1 VSDSDDISAKTIIIT
16 GASSGIGLE
25 AAVGLAR
32 AGAHIVMACR
42 NPDKGAS
49 ARDDVIAR
57 SGNARVELMAL
68 DLASFASIRGFA
80 KEALDRFDAIDVL
93 LNNAGAVSRTRLETA
108 DGFEQT
114 FGVNHLGH
122 FLLTSL
128 LRDRLVATPG
138 ARVVVVASDAHKFPP
153 GGLDFDD
160 LQSTRHYSFFGFAA
174 YGRSKLANILFT
186 RELARRLDGTGV
198 TANCLHPGF
207 VASNFGRSDPF
218 GAIAMTLGRP
228 FAINAEK
235 GARTSI
241 FLASDPSVD
250 GITGCYWYKCALR
263 EPNKRARDND
273 TARQLWDVSEQLI
286 ASRS

>member
-1 VSDSDDISAKTIIIT
+1 
-16 GASSGIGLE
+16 
-25 AAVGLAR
+25 
-32 AGAHIVMACR
+32 MACR
-42 NPDKGAS
+42 NPDKGAA

-57 SGNARVELMAL
+57 SGSTRVELMAL

-80 KEALDRFDAIDVL
+80 KEALDRFDHIDVL
-93 LNNAGAVSRTRLETA
+93 LNNAGAVSRTRAETV

-128 LRDRLVATPG
+128 LRERIVATPS
-138 ARVVVVASDAHKFPP
+138 ARIVVVASDAHRYPP
-153 GGLDFDD
+153 SGLDFDD
-160 LQSTRHYSFFGFAA
+160 LQSTRRYGSLGFTA

-207 VASNFGRSDPF
+207 VASNFGRNDPIGRF
-218 GAIAMTLGRP
+218 LVPLGRP
-228 FAINAEK
+228 FAINSEQ

-241 FLASDPSVD
+241 FLASDPSVAS
-250 GITGCYWYKCALR
+250 ITGEYWYKCKLHR
-263 EPNKRARDND
+263 PNARGRDD
-273 TARQLWDVSEQLI
+273 DAARRLWQISEELV
-286 ASRS
+286 ASHS